1 MKLISCKINNYKSIG
16 EEKNKIYLNDLTIIL
31 GKNESGK
38 SNIVEAISGVDIVG
52 YTNEKYFYNKN
63 RKNNKAISVELIF
76 KTTETDIEVSKYK
89 QNIVVNIE
97 SEDVCKID
105 KDFGEYIL
113 NKKEIKEQYYNLMSF
128 LENEKLP
135 ISQPDNVKIYRKII
149 EKLNKINEEIFIL
162 PVGTNAFFK
171 RLEQTGNEKLVEFCE
186 LLKEL
191 ENKLENIYCDFPR
204 FLFLTSETLKSTYS
218 IMEYDKE
225 IEGKEY
231 SILYQFLD
239 LVKINPNELK
249 SVMESKDNSYIM
261 NKQIEY
267 NGLIKENFAKKFNAF
282 YSQEIIEMQIMI
294 SFNCLNFLIKTNG
307 VYLDYSER
315 SNGLKW
321 YTNIFI
327 QLLFNSKSKFSN
339 NIILLDEPGVFLH
352 PLAQKEL
359 ASLLNDLSSKG
370 NQIIYTTHSPFM
382 VNYNEFH
389 NIRAIEKDDNGFSLI
404 HNKITEFP
412 RKSKTKTE
420 TITPL
425 INAIG
430 YNMSLALGPNYSN
443 KNIIVEG
450 ITDYF
455 YLNSY
460 ILQKGITDYNII
472 ASVGANNIPA
482 ISSILYGW
490 GCDFVVLLDQDT
502 KGRSVYDKIKDTHQ
516 PYIDKVVFADSK
528 MYDKTQKFEIEDILD
543 DDDKKSLGITSKDYK
558 SNKYYYAMA
567 CYELIKNNEYI
578 FNDNTMN
585 QFEELFKTI
594 NKKR

>member
-1 MKLISCKINNYKSIG
+1 MKLISCKVNNYKSIG
-16 EEKNKIYLNDLTIIL
+16 EEKNEIYFNDLTIIL

-38 SNIVEAISGVDIVG
+38 SNIVEAISGVDVIG
-52 YTNEKYFYNKN
+52 YTNKKYFSNKN
-63 RKNNKAISVELIF
+63 KKNNKDISVELIF
-76 KTTETDIEVSKYK
+76 KTTENDIKVSEY
-89 QNIVVNIE
+89 QENIIVNIE
-97 SEDVCKID
+97 SEEVCKID
-105 KDFGEYIL
+105 KNFGEYIL
-113 NKKEIKEQYYNLMSF
+113 NKKEIKEQYYKLMNF
-128 LENEKLP
+128 LEKGSLP
-135 ISQPDNVKIYRKII
+135 FSQQESIKKYNAIL
-149 EKLNKINEEIFIL
+149 EKLNKINEEIFVL
-162 PVGTNAFFK
+162 PVGIDVFLK
-171 RLEQTGNEKLVEFCE
+171 KLKQTGNEKFVEFCE

-191 ENKLENIYCDFPR
+191 ENRLENIYCDFPK
-204 FLFLTSETLKSTYS
+204 FIFLTSGSLKTTYS
-218 IMEYDKE
+218 IAEYDKE
-225 IEGKEY
+225 IEEEET
-231 SILYQFLD
+231 SILYQFLE
-239 LVKINPNELK
+239 LVKINPSELK
-249 SVMESKDNSYIM
+249 NIMESKDNSYIM

-267 NGLIKENFAKKFNAF
+267 NGLIRENFAKKFNAF
-282 YSQEIIEMQIMI
+282 YSQEIIEMQVMI

-307 VYLDYSER
+307 AYLDYSER

-359 ASLLNDLSSKG
+359 ASLFNDLSTKG

-382 VNYNEFH
+382 INYNEFH
-389 NIRAIEKDDNGFSLI
+389 NIRAVEKDDNGFSLI
-404 HNKITEFP
+404 YNKITEFP
-412 RKSKTKTE
+412 RKSKNKTE

-430 YNMSLALGPNYSN
+430 YNMSLAIGPNCSN

-460 ILQKGITDYNII
+460 IMQKDMKNYNII
-472 ASVGANNIPA
+472 ASVGADNIPA

-490 GCDFVVLLDQDT
+490 GCDFIVLLDQDT
-502 KGRSVYDKIKDTHQ
+502 KGRSVYDKIKDTNQ
-516 PYIDKVVFADSK
+516 PYFDKLVFADAK
-528 MYDKTQKFEIEDILD
+528 PYDKNQKFEIEDIFDED
-543 DDDKKSLGITSKDYK
+543 DQKNLGITSKDYK
-558 SNKYYYAMA
+558 SNKYYYAMR

-585 QFEELFKTI
+585 QFEELFKAI
-594 NKKR
+594 EK

>member
-1 MKLISCKINNYKSIG
+1 MKLISFKVDNYKSIG
-16 EEKNKIYLNDLTIIL
+16 EEKNKIFLNDLTIIL

-52 YTNEKYFYNKN
+52 YTSEKYFYNKN

-89 QNIVVNIE
+89 ENIVVNIE

-113 NKKEIKEQYYNLMSF
+113 NKRGIKEQYDKLMSF
-128 LENEKLP
+128 LETEKLP
-135 ISQPDNVKIYRKII
+135 ISKPDNVKIYRAIL

-162 PVGTNAFFK
+162 PVGTDDFFK

-186 LLKEL
+186 LLKAL
-191 ENKLENIYCDFPR
+191 DNKLENIYCDFPR
-204 FLFLTSETLKSTYS
+204 FIFLTSDTLKSRYNIT
-218 IMEYDKE
+218 EYDNE
-225 IEGKEY
+225 IVEEEK

-239 LVKINPNELK
+239 LVKINTSELK
-249 SVMESKDNSYIM
+249 SVMESTDNSYIM

-267 NGLIKENFAKKFNAF
+267 NELIKENFAKKFNAF

-307 VYLDYSER
+307 AYLDYSER

-359 ASLLNDLSSKG
+359 ASLLNDLSTKG

-382 VNYNEFH
+382 INYNEFH
-389 NIRAIEKDDNGFSLI
+389 NIRAVEKDDNGFSLI

-460 ILQKGITDYNII
+460 ILQKGIKDYNII
-472 ASVGANNIPA
+472 AGVGADNIPA

-502 KGRSVYDKIKDTHQ
+502 KGRSIYDKIKDTHQ
-516 PYIDKVVFADSK
+516 PYLDKIVFADAK
-528 MYDKTQKFEIEDILD
+528 TYDKTQKFEIEDIFYE
-543 DDDKKSLGITSKDYK
+543 DDKKSLGINSKDYN
-558 SNKYYYAMA
+558 SNKYYYAMT
-567 CYELIKNNEYI
+567 CYELVKNNEYI
-578 FNDNTMN
+578 FNDATNN
-585 QFEELFKTI
+585 KFEELFNAIDK
-594 NKKR
+594 

>member
-1 MKLISCKINNYKSIG
+1 MKLISFKVNNYKSIG
-16 EEKNKIYLNDLTIIL
+16 EKKNKIYFNNLTIIL

-38 SNIVEAISGVDIVG
+38 SNIVEAISGVDIIG
-52 YTNEKYFYNKN
+52 YTSKKYFSNKN
-63 RKNNKAISVELIF
+63 RKNNKDISVELTF
-76 KTTETDIEVSKYK
+76 KTTETDIEVSKY
-89 QNIVVNIE
+89 QENIIVNIE
-97 SEDVCKID
+97 SEEVCKID
-105 KDFGEYIL
+105 KNFGEYIL
-113 NKKEIKEQYYNLMSF
+113 NKKEVKEQYYKLMNF

-135 ISQPDNVKIYRKII
+135 ISQQENVKIYKAIL
-149 EKLNKINEEIFIL
+149 EKLDKINEEIFVL
-162 PVGTNAFFK
+162 PIGSEAFFK
-171 RLEQTGNEKLVEFCE
+171 RLKQTGNEKLVEFCE

-191 ENKLENIYCDFPR
+191 ESRLENVYCDFPR
-204 FLFLTSETLKSTYS
+204 FLFLTSGSLKSTYS
-218 IMEYDKE
+218 IAEYDKE
-225 IEGKEY
+225 IEEEDK

-239 LVKINPNELK
+239 LVKISPSELK

-267 NGLIKENFAKKFNAF
+267 NGLIRENFAKKFNTF
-282 YSQEIIEMQIMI
+282 YSQEIIEMQLMI

-307 VYLDYSER
+307 AYLDYSER

-359 ASLLNDLSSKG
+359 ASLFNDLSIKG

-382 VNYNEFH
+382 INYNEFH
-389 NIRAIEKDDNGFSLI
+389 NIRAVEKDDNGFSLI
-404 HNKITEFP
+404 YNKITEFP
-412 RKSKTKTE
+412 RKSKNKTE

-430 YNMSLALGPNYSN
+430 YNMSLAIGPNYSS

-460 ILQKGITDYNII
+460 IMQKGIKDYNII
-472 ASVGANNIPA
+472 ASVGADNIPA

-490 GCDFVVLLDQDT
+490 GCDFVILLDQDT
-502 KGRSVYDKIKDTHQ
+502 KGRSVYDKIKDTHK
-516 PYIDKVVFADSK
+516 PYLDKIVFADSK

-543 DDDKKSLGITSKDYK
+543 EDDKKSLGITSKDYK
-558 SNKYYYAMA
+558 SNKYYYAMT
-567 CYELIKNNEYI
+567 CYELIKNKEYI

-585 QFEELFKTI
+585 QFKELFKTI
-594 NKKR
+594 DK